1 MERNPNCHRRGHP
14 AYRDPYRPDQVLPTE
29 PLVAAVAITTIVAKA
44 IVLVVA
50 DQGQMVER
58 HLHKILNSQ
67 TEAGLGRIG
76 RRENLG
82 VAVDPAVKA
91 VRDSTGARG
100 EALGRF
106 LVPADG
112 VVVTGIAAV
121 IVKGA
126 ANTNLLPR

>member
-1 MERNPNCHRRGHP
+1 M
-14 AYRDPYRPDQVLPTE
+14 
-29 PLVAAVAITTIVAKA
+29 
-44 IVLVVA
+44 A

-76 RRENLG
+76 RGENLG

-91 VRDSTGARG
+91 VRGSTGARG